1 MKQSPEQG
9 CLRRRMSAFI
19 CLLAVGGCGGPA
31 NGPAAEPANGVS
43 HQPNIVILY
52 ADDLG
57 YGDVGVY
64 GATAV
69 DTPHIDRLAASG
81 IQFTDAHSTAATCT
95 PSRFSLLTGRHGFRN
110 DSAILPGDAPLLIR
124 PGTPTVAS
132 MLGDAGYRTA
142 IVGKWHLGLGNGDI
156 DWNGDI
162 GPGPLDIGFDYSF
175 LLPATGDR
183 VPTVFIE
190 QRRVV
195 DHDPNDPIA
204 VSYGEKIGDR
214 PTGVDSPDLLRVAA
228 DRQHSDS
235 IVNGVSRIGF
245 MAGGRNAEWVDED
258 FADVFT
264 AKAKDFMREDDDQP
278 FFLFYSFHDI
288 HVPRLPHERFAG
300 STRMGPRGD
309 VISRLTG
316 SSGKSSASCRNWVL
330 RTTPS

>member
-142 IVGKWHLGLGNGDI
+142 IVGKWHLGLGNGDV

-162 GPGPLDIGFDYSF
+162 GPGPLDVGFDYSF

-195 DHDPNDPIA
+195 GLDPTDPITI
-204 VSYGEKIGDR
+204 SYGDKVGDR
-214 PTGVDSPDLLRVAA
+214 PTGVDNPELLRVRA

-245 MAGGRNAEWVDED
+245 MAGEQRQN
-258 FADVFT
+258 
-264 AKAKDFMREDDDQP
+264 
-278 FFLFYSFHDI
+278 
-288 HVPRLPHERFAG
+288 G
-300 STRMGPRGD
+300 STKTCRTYSQTRRPTSSKRIG
-309 VISRLTG
+309 IRLFSCSIRFTIFMYRDCLTNALTARPPWGRAATRLHRSTG
-316 SSGKSSASCRNWVL
+316 
-330 RTTPS
+330 